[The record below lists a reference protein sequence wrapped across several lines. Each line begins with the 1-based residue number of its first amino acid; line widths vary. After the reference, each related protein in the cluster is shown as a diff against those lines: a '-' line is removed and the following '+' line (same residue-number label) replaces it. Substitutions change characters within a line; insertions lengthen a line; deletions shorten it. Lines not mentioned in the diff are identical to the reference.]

1 MEVLRTALFD
11 RNLQKI
17 SDLQAGVRIDA
28 AAQRMRLGNFGDWKA
43 LGHGVMESRIHY
55 GPGYRIYYTFRNA
68 QVVLLLL
75 CGDKRTQRR
84 DIAQAI
90 ILSETLKLER

>member
-1 MEVLRTALFD
+1 MEVVRTALFSQ
-11 RNLQKI
+11 RLQQI
-17 SDLQAGVRIDA
+17 SDIQATVRIDA
-28 AAQRMRLGNFGDWKA
+28 AAQRMSRGIFGDWKA
-43 LGHGVMESRIHY
+43 LGRGVMEARIHY
-55 GPGYRIYYTFRNA
+55 GPGYRIYYSLCDG